1 MGCCYSCN
9 KDDSAQVVTT
19 TRMPLELSIL
29 NVYSSLHLKQYSDLS
44 TIGTRL
50 PISVKKLVIWYMK
63 CCQRIVQ

>member
-29 NVYSSLHLKQYSDLS
+29 NFYSSLHLKQYSDLS
-44 TIGTRL
+44 TTGTRL
-50 PISVKKLVIWYMK
+50 TISVKKLVIW
-63 CCQRIVQ
+63 